1 MKRLLVFPLLVA
13 MLFVALQSSAKDA
26 IDRIEIRGT
35 GLESPIEITDR
46 AIVSAFSIWIGPGV
60 RVNGQPV
67 HLDPDNT
74 EGMFIDWPKGMSG
87 EVPPGLE
94 RFDVTFWLES
104 APVAREMHGWYVFTY
119 GFDRSTAGGYIHLPG
134 KDDDGYR
141 RNVSSIIHGVEGNW
155 FHSSARWEDLVRPL
169 IEKASDHGGR
179 MQQTRR

>member
-1 MKRLLVFPLLVA
+1 MKRLLAFPLLVA

-74 EGMFIDWPKGMSG
+74 EEI
-87 EVPPGLE
+87 
-94 RFDVTFWLES
+94 
-104 APVAREMHGWYVFTY
+104 
-119 GFDRSTAGGYIHLPG
+119 
-134 KDDDGYR
+134 
-141 RNVSSIIHGVEGNW
+141 
-155 FHSSARWEDLVRPL
+155 
-169 IEKASDHGGR
+169 GR
-179 MQQTRR
+179 AHV